1 MNIAKNIKKF
11 RELRNLSQ
19 KHMADKLDI
28 TQQNYSKME
37 SGEVDFPISRL
48 FTIAEILSVR
58 ATDIL
63 SFDEKVVFNTTQNE
77 FKEGAV
83 GIQQG
88 LTISQELQK
97 QYEARISS
105 LENEITRLHTIL
117 DKALNK

>member
-1 MNIAKNIKKF
+1 MDIAKNIKKF

-37 SGEVDFPISRL
+37 SGDVDFPISRL
-48 FTIAEILSVR
+48 FAIAEILSVR

-77 FKEGAV
+77 FKDGAI

-88 LTISQELQK
+88 QIASQELQK
-97 QYEARISS
+97 QYEARITD
-105 LENEITRLHTIL
+105 LKQENERLHTL
-117 DKALNK
+117 LEKSLTK

>member
-1 MNIAKNIKKF
+1 MDISKNIKKF
-11 RELRNLSQ
+11 RELRNFSQ
-19 KHMADKLDI
+19 RYVAEKLDI

-48 FTIAEILSVR
+48 FQIAEILSVR

-77 FKEGAV
+77 FRDGAI

-88 LTISQELQK
+88 QILAKELQN
-97 QYEARISS
+97 QYESRILS
-105 LENEITRLHTIL
+105 LETEITRLHNL
-117 DKALNK
+117 LEKALSK